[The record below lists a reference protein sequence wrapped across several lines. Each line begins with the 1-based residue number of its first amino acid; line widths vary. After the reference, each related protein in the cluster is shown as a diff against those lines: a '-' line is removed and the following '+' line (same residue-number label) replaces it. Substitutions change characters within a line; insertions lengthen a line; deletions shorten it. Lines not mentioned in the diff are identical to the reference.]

1 MKVEDIDISAYDISS
16 FESVVDRFRKKER
29 INVKLR
35 KPRAKPS
42 EELETEVGN
51 NWAIREGDISI
62 AMVFRSK
69 GIVDNGNTDI
79 KNFDII
85 EKVTA
90 AFQKP

>member
-1 MKVEDIDISAYDISS
+1 MKVEDIDVSAYDISS
-16 FESVVDRFRKKER
+16 FESVVDRFREKER

-42 EELETEVGN
+42 EELEIEVGN

-62 AMVFRSK
+62 VMVFRSK
-69 GIVDNGNTDI
+69 AIVDNGNTDI

-85 EKVTA
+85 EKVAA